1 MNSTLFYLIS
11 FTWGLPMT
19 LIGCI
24 VAMALKAMGYK
35 PKRYG
40 YCWHFEVGENWGGI
54 NLGVVFITSKNPS
67 THTKNHEHG
76 HALQNC
82 YWGFMFPFVI
92 GIPSLVRCWYFM
104 LTPNKKHPP
113 YDSIWFEGQATEWG
127 DRFMNNI

>member
-1 MNSTLFYLIS
+1 MNKTKFYILS
-11 FTWGLPMT
+11 FTWGIPMT

-24 VAMALKAMGYK
+24 VALILRAMGYK

-40 YCWHFEVGENWGGI
+40 YCWHFEVGERWGGV
-54 NLGVVFITSKNPS
+54 NLGIVFITSKNPS

-82 YWGFMFPFVI
+82 YWGFLFPFVI
-92 GIPSLVRCWYFM
+92 AIPSLVRYWYFI

-127 DRFMNNI
+127 DKLMKII